1 MEKENKKM
9 KKRNGKNKMEKKRI
23 KLIGEKNEKK
33 N

>member
-23 KLIGEKNEKK
+23 KLIGEKND
-33 N
+33 